1 MMSEKTATRPL
12 PVEWKSSYEEPTPH
26 IVVKHRALLGGLLLE
41 VVEESY
47 GVNCSITGWLVD
59 ERVRWHELQWGP
71 DLEKARARTE
81 VAARKLHAY
90 GMRGHLASGGGR
102 AGHVVHR
109 DAGRSA
115 AAREPAEG

>member
-90 GMRGHLASGGGR
+90 GMRGSKQLGVGALVEAAEARVGES
-102 AGHVVHR
+102 
-109 DAGRSA
+109 DA
-115 AAREPAEG
+115 